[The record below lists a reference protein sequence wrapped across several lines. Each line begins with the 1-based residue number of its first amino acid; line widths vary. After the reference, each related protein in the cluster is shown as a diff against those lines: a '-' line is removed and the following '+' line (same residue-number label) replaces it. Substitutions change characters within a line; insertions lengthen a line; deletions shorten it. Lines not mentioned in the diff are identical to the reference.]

1 MIMGELVHRHV
12 SCMRESKI
20 NLASRLKVWPHMKH
34 GKIVPDASSVL
45 ILFAGALSG
54 VFWELSEVGGEGGGG
69 MPGMAEA
76 GPAAIRYP
84 LSQSCVIGS
93 SADAL
98 ASSILHLLANDG
110 ISMIGIAHP
119 RAVGVL
125 AGMSVIST
133 SSIWVTSGEGL
144 GVATSAGL
152 VAARCSLSLPDA
164 M

>member
-1 MIMGELVHRHV
+1 
-12 SCMRESKI
+12 
-20 NLASRLKVWPHMKH
+20 MKH
-34 GKIVPDASSVL
+34 GKIVPDAFSVL
-45 ILFAGALSG
+45 ILLAGAPSG
-54 VFWELSEVGGEGGGG
+54 VFWELSGVGGEGGGG

-125 AGMSVIST
+125 AIVNVIST

-152 VAARCSLSLPDA
+152 VAVRPSFSLPNA